1 MNHVRQSSDGHHDSS
16 ATQNWVSD
24 KTSEQWS
31 KPSYFPNYPCCWKIR
46 DLYFVAYEIIP
57 KKWLDSIVIPH
68 PPKKKILYFEWSP
81 PWHVGWRLSGEGCRR
96 TILFCHFVQIISCG
110 PFSWRAPG
118 KQPRSKVIATATA
131 HVQTCQNM
139 SGYDLTN
146 ISKKQKSNMS
156 VDLLKQDQKLLRQ
169 QRCMLKHAKTCQ
181 DTTCQTY
188 QRNRN
193 QTCQ

>member
-1 MNHVRQSSDGHHDSS
+1 MVNIRISMEMSSSQIVNS
-16 ATQNWVSD
+16 TW
-24 KTSEQWS
+24 
-31 KPSYFPNYPCCWKIR
+31 
-46 DLYFVAYEIIP
+46 IP
-57 KKWLDSIVIPH
+57 LKL
-68 PPKKKILYFEWSP
+68 LYFEWSP
-81 PWHVGWRLSGEGCRR
+81 PWHVGWRLSGEGCRH
-96 TILFCHFVQIISCG
+96 TVLFCHFVHIISCG

-118 KQPRSKVIATATA
+118 KQPRSKHVK

-156 VDLLKQDQKLLRQ
+156 VDLLKQDQKLLQQ

-181 DTTCQTY
+181 DTTWQTY
-188 QRNRN
+188 HRNRN

>member
-1 MNHVRQSSDGHHDSS
+1 MFEVGPKNSKTKHFFSQVWTCVTSL
-16 ATQNWVSD
+16 TKT
-24 KTSEQWS
+24 KTSLPVGRMLSLGPWPRVLP
-31 KPSYFPNYPCCWKIR
+31 KP
-46 DLYFVAYEIIP
+46 YETMFNMH
-57 KKWLDSIVIPH
+57 KNK
-68 PPKKKILYFEWSP
+68 
-81 PWHVGWRLSGEGCRR
+81 RLLWGVHDQKRARPR
-96 TILFCHFVQIISCG
+96 T
-110 PFSWRAPG
+110 R
-118 KQPRSKVIATATA
+118 KEQPRSKVIATATA

-156 VDLLKQDQKLLRQ
+156 VDLLKQDQKLLQQ

>member
-1 MNHVRQSSDGHHDSS
+1 MVVEKPLMVCLKREGLLQPLALHPQICCEDCWESNDGKDSKDTSTNLSIIFTWWFSSGR
-16 ATQNWVSD
+16 
-24 KTSEQWS
+24 
-31 KPSYFPNYPCCWKIR
+31 KIQ
-46 DLYFVAYEIIP
+46 
-57 KKWLDSIVIPH
+57 KKL
-68 PPKKKILYFEWSP
+68 LYFEWSP
-81 PWHVGWRLSGEGCRR
+81 PWHAGWRLSGEGCRH
-96 TILFCHFVQIISCG
+96 TVLFCHFVHIISCG

-118 KQPRSKVIATATA
+118 KQPRSKHVK

-156 VDLLKQDQKLLRQ
+156 VDLLKQDQKLLQQ

-181 DTTCQTY
+181 DTTWQTY
-188 QRNRN
+188 HRNRN

>member
-1 MNHVRQSSDGHHDSS
+1 MISNYNARKKMRSIHRHWAVKGGNQFLVRL
-16 ATQNWVSD
+16 
-24 KTSEQWS
+24 
-31 KPSYFPNYPCCWKIR
+31 R
-46 DLYFVAYEIIP
+46 L
-57 KKWLDSIVIPH
+57 KKL
-68 PPKKKILYFEWSP
+68 LYFEWSP
-81 PWHVGWRLSGEGCRR
+81 PWHVGWRLSGEGCRH

-156 VDLLKQDQKLLRQ
+156 VDLLKQDQKLLQQ